1 MPGRL
6 PTPGVPRVPRVPGD
20 GVGPWLLES
29 WVERRGLLSHGAP
42 TAPKECPLRPRAPRG
57 CRLPAGAGQAA
68 GSSPTPFTLPQTL
81 LPYSRWPGPG
91 PGPTGTGD
99 MQATGDPVLTIPTDF
114 HSQKAFSTQFL

>member
-68 GSSPTPFTLPQTL
+68 GSSPHPVYIATDPLALFSVAGPR
-81 LPYSRWPGPG
+81 SRAHG
-91 PGPTGTGD
+91 
-99 MQATGDPVLTIPTDF
+99 
-114 HSQKAFSTQFL
+114 HR